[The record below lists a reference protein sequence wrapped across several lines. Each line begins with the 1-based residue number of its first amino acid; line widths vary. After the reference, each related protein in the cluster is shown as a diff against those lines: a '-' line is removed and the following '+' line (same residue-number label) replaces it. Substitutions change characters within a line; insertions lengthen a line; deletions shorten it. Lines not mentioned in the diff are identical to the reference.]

1 MNNIFQNLHKNH
13 KNQLQ
18 CLQNGFVD
26 ENAPKGTKVVDAE
39 GNDIVFKVTD
49 ADHDKN
55 VSPMIRKWYF
65 NIKNK
70 IRGSF
75 WLLI

>member
-1 MNNIFQNLHKNH
+1 MNTSLISIFSRTFKKHKC
-13 KNQLQ
+13 QLQ
-18 CLQNGFVD
+18 YLQNGFVD

-55 VSPMIRKWYF
+55 VSPIILK
-65 NIKNK
+65 
-70 IRGSF
+70 
-75 WLLI
+75 

>member
-1 MNNIFQNLHKNH
+1 MNIIFPRTFKKN
-13 KNQLQ
+13 KYQLQ
-18 CLQNGFVD
+18 YLQNGFVD

-55 VSPMIRKWYF
+55 VSPIILKLYF
-65 NIKNK
+65 DVKEPEEIP
-70 IRGSF
+70 S
-75 WLLI
+75 L

>member
-1 MNNIFQNLHKNH
+1 MTFQISLKNH

-18 CLQNGFVD
+18 YLQNGFVD
-26 ENAPKGTKVVDAE
+26 ENAPMGTKVVDAE

-55 VSPMIRKWYF
+55 VSPIILK
-65 NIKNK
+65 
-70 IRGSF
+70 
-75 WLLI
+75 

>member
-1 MNNIFQNLHKNH
+1 M
-13 KNQLQ
+13 
-18 CLQNGFVD
+18 D

-55 VSPMIRKWYF
+55 VSPLILKLYF
-65 NIKNK
+65 NIKNNVS
-70 IRGSF
+70 GN
-75 WLLI
+75 LILVCQKHHYISNYIDIPIHYIYQ